1 MIARSDVS
9 VQFDQALGR
18 KIRECR
24 RSLGMSQE
32 KVVETLSF
40 LGVDMRQQ
48 TYANIENGSRTVYPL
63 ELALLLRILCIDLED
78 FVHSAFPV
86 VPLQGVP

>member
-24 RSLGMSQE
+24 RSLGMSQSSVLAALIE
-32 KVVETLSF
+32 C
-40 LGVDMRQQ
+40 GVDLDQRQ
-48 TYANIENGSRTVYPL
+48 YRKIEKGERTVYPL
-63 ELALLLRILCIDLED
+63 ELILLAQVLCLDLIEL
-78 FVHSAFPV
+78 VQCAFPV
-86 VPLQGVP
+86 VPLKGVP